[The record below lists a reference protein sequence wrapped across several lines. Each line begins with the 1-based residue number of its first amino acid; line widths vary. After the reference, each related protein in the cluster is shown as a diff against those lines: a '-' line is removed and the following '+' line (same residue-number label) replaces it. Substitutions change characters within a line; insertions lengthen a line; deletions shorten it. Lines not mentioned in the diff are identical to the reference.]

1 MERRGVSEPVEGAV
15 GVLAGRGAIR
25 PTSEGASPPCSAAI
39 RANGGSLEHVPMCAF
54 GYDLP
59 EMARA
64 ITDSTR
70 IVYLANPNN
79 PTGTAFGAEEFERF
93 LSHVGSDTLVVLDE
107 AYIHYAERAGMPQS
121 VELFR
126 LRKNL
131 LILRTFS

>member
-1 MERRGVSEPVEGAV
+1 
-15 GVLAGRGAIR
+15 
-25 PTSEGASPPCSAAI
+25 
-39 RANGGSLEHVPMCAF
+39 GGSLEYVAMVALAD
-54 GYDLP
+54 DLQ
-59 EMARA
+59 ELARA

-79 PTGTAFGAEEFERF
+79 QTGTAFGAEEFERF

-131 LILRTFS
+131 LILRTFSKVYGMSGIRVGYGIGAGGVVSAMINWRTPC